1 MRFRDKG
8 NMIQCI
14 RTTYDSAKGRGV
26 DKLIGSLPGDSELV
40 PAELQ
45 ALLTEEEAKDL
56 SGVLFDRMLERSSA
70 LRRESLLKLAGTVKL
85 AREALKSQKNVELMG
100 DKATALLWAELDELR
115 RDLRAAGL
123 PKPKP
128 AADVTM

>member
-14 RTTYDSAKGRGV
+14 RTTYDSDKGRGV
-26 DKLIGSLPGDSELV
+26 DKLIGSLPGDSEWV

-85 AREALKSQKNVELMG
+85 AREALKSQQNVELMG